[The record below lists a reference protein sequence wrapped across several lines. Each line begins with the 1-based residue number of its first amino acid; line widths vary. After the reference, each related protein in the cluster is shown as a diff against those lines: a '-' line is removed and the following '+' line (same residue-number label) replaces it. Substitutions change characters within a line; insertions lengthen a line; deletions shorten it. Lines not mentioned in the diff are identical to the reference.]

1 MYDAVSQKYG
11 TQSRVL
17 PGLTFPLVNRYAH
30 SEMKKMGLKH
40 SQRRAHKHRPSYGR
54 VDRVCMLNLKKV
66 KIFVRKRLNF
76 GSFPT
81 RPSMAEADTPIQ
93 YVSSQ
98 RTSF

>member
-11 TQSRVL
+11 TQSQVL
-17 PGLTFPLVNRYAH
+17 PGLTFPWVNCYAH

-40 SQRRAHKHRPSYGR
+40 SQRRAHKHGPSYGR
-54 VDRVCMLNLKKV
+54 VDRVCKLNLKKV

-76 GSFPT
+76 GLFPT
-81 RPSMAEADTPIQ
+81 RPIVAEADTPTQ

-98 RTSF
+98 RTTF